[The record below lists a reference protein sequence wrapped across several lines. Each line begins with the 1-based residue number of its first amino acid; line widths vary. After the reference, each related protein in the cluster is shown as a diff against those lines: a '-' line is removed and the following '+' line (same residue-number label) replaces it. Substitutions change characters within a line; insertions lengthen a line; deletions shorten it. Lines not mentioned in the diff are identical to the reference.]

1 MKGTDRDRTLALAGV
16 FQAAGLVNQIA
27 TNGMADAQWL
37 ESTLGSLFVR
47 DPKDTAEVFGDVNGV
62 AYGLRRLGEQ
72 LGGQRANMQITQ
84 YALGAL
90 ILERKLSK
98 DSSRMSALADG
109 LEGARRQ
116 QEAFGLTHD
125 NTVAALAEVYSEVI
139 SPLRPQIMVRGSEG
153 HLERADS
160 ANRVR
165 ALLLAAIRCAVLWR
179 QVGGSRWRLIFG
191 RRTLINSAGDLLRRT
206 SPS

>member
-37 ESTLGSLFVR
+37 KTTLGTLFVR
-47 DPKDTAEVFGDVNGV
+47 DPGDTAEVFGDVNGV
-62 AYGLRRLGEQ
+62 GYGLRRLGEQ

-98 DSSRMSALADG
+98 DPSRMSALADG
-109 LEGARRQ
+109 LEGAGRQ
-116 QEAFGLTHD
+116 KEAFGLTHD

-139 SPLRPQIMVRGSEG
+139 SPLRPQILVRGSEG
-153 HLERADS
+153 HLERTDS

-191 RRTLINSAGDLLRRT
+191 RRKLINTAGDLLRQT

>member
-16 FQAAGLVNQIA
+16 FQAAGLVNQVA

-37 ESTLGSLFVR
+37 ESTLGTLFVR
-47 DPKDTAEVFGDVNGV
+47 DPQDTAEVFGGVDGV
-62 AYGLRRLGEQ
+62 AYGLRRLSEQ
-72 LGGQRANMQITQ
+72 LGGQGANLPITQ

-98 DSSRMSALADG
+98 DSTRMRALSDG
-109 LEGARRQ
+109 LERARRQ
-116 QEAFGLTHD
+116 EEAFGLTHD
-125 NTVAALAEVYSEVI
+125 NTVAALAEIYSEVI

-153 HLERADS
+153 HLERTDS

-191 RRTLINSAGDLLRRT
+191 RRRLINTAGDLLRQT
-206 SPS
+206 TPT

>member
-37 ESTLGSLFVR
+37 KTTLGTLFVR
-47 DPKDTAEVFGDVNGV
+47 DPQDTADVFGGVDGV

-84 YALGAL
+84 YGLGAL

-98 DSSRMSALADG
+98 DSTRMNALGEG

-116 QEAFGLTHD
+116 EEAFGLTHD

-139 SPLRPQIMVRGSEG
+139 SPLRPQILVRGSEG

-191 RRTLINSAGDLLRRT
+191 RRKLINTAGELLRRT
-206 SPS
+206 DPS